1 MTAMVVFD
9 FDGVLVDTIEECLTM
24 AFTTARRLAG
34 QSVEPPPREVAESF
48 LAHRHLVGPPWQ
60 YAVLLEC
67 IARGEIPD
75 AAGFALLS
83 SEREVALAGFTDA
96 YFAARTELS
105 ADQPRWLSTM
115 RPYDAALRVFR
126 EQHEQGAWILS
137 TRDAASIE
145 KILRHFTGVVP
156 RQLPRAGPR
165 PKWETLV
172 DVARRTGVP
181 EQRILFIDD
190 HLPHVLP
197 AKQRG
202 ISAQLASWGYLG
214 PSDLDDAAA
223 AGVRC
228 LSLDELHSAVH
239 QHQEAS

>member
-1 MTAMVVFD
+1 MTVIVFD

-24 AFTTARRLAG
+24 AYTTVRRLAG
-34 QSVEPPPREVAESF
+34 QPVEPPPQEVAEAF

-67 IARGEIPD
+67 IARGAIPD
-75 AAGFALLS
+75 AAGFAVLS
-83 SEREVALAGFTDA
+83 AERAPTLAGFTDS

-105 ADQPRWLSTM
+105 ADQGRWLSTM
-115 RPYDAALRVFR
+115 RPYETALRVFR
-126 EQHEQGAWILS
+126 EQHARGAWILS
-137 TRDAASIE
+137 TRDPVSIE

-165 PKWETLV
+165 QKWETLLEI
-172 DVARRTGVP
+172 AHSNGVP
-181 EQRILFIDD
+181 AQRVLFVDD

-202 ISAQLASWGYLG
+202 ISAHLARWGYLG
-214 PSDLDDAAA
+214 PSDLHDAAA

-228 LSLDELHSAVH
+228 LSLDELDSVVH